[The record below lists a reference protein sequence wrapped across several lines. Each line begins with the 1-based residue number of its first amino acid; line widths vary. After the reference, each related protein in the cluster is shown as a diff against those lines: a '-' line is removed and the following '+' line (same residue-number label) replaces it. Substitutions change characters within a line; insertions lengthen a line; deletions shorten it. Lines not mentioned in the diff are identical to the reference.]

1 MPNAEAGK
9 MPLVFADT
17 SYYWWVIRK
26 TISIRAL
33 IEKFAAND
41 QIGYLSMEFLDGKL
55 VRRKAAKAIQIG

>member
-1 MPNAEAGK
+1 M
-9 MPLVFADT
+9 
-17 SYYWWVIRK
+17 IRK